1 MKKRIL
7 AALLSAV
14 MVFTMIPFMGVTAYA
29 ENTKGPEDEYVSLPI
44 TIRDYAADGMLFECN
59 EEKTQGPQN
68 VGATVVQ
75 PTLRITT
82 KSDGGAFSASE
93 QTGFVRYTATSDGT
107 YLTYS
112 IGNYNRT
119 AIRYCVVSFR
129 TNSAVKSGSTPTIG
143 HRWNNGAANEYKNFA
158 QTGYNKGLSAD
169 FFNQVTDLGGGNDTV
184 SYVTFYPRIPNGK
197 IIDIAYIAFFANKA
211 DADNYAKNATGNN
224 GKNYTGGNNM
234 QFGFLMGNSET
245 HDYSGQGVQTH
256 MDSYLGTDTALHV
269 NANTTPAG
277 VVKTLPNG
285 AKETVLAGNTRTG
298 LVQPQ
303 LDANKHMVYNKSTV
317 DYLAWL
323 LEKTLTVKESN
334 GGNSYN
340 FNYVMG
346 AKVYNDNGTSKDLA
360 TVLRESITGGTGSYS
375 EAETKYDGGQLSD
388 AKNCTTYYDAA
399 YFLLHNTFADSK
411 GYGQTISNY
420 NSLRLMKR
428 TADDGS
434 TYYCFNSAY
443 NNTDYNYA
451 GGYIAN
457 TGFVYD
463 QIYNPGWS
471 GISIPKLRFDPIG
484 NHGYGKNGSIYHELN
499 GNESAEYYNNTN
511 YNMTLEGHAQFVYYE
526 DDNLYFTFTGDDD
539 VYLFVNGKL
548 VMDLGGAH
556 SISKV
561 KIKLND
567 VRDLCSL
574 KDGQPYDF
582 DFYYMERHGV
592 AANFGIETNIKIV
605 DPSMLTEKI
614 AYQNGV
620 NVGNYG
626 FVDAEKPVRYQFK
639 LTNNGDAKVEELTF
653 KDNVIG
659 VSLSKD
665 TISLNTATAIT
676 ELYASVVGKDGITKA
691 SYSAGELTEDG
702 LKALL
707 KNGLEIGDT
716 ISIFGFNYKIPDGS
730 WSNDKFT
737 NTVYTSAI
745 SKGENAS
752 HRTLNGIAS
761 CTVQK
766 QQFTYMGIHYYEWKG
781 KGVTA
786 TKAELIE
793 AVTKAGV
800 TNPGT
805 DIQLCGP
812 NGKTDST
819 AVNENAK
826 VTSDGITY
834 TGTKTGSDTY
844 YYKVGNYGPV
854 AVTIYSY
861 DVADNIYVLDYSLPV
876 ELNGADFGLMVN
888 DTLSLAE
895 NKYPTTAST
904 LGITDGSATTNYGTF
919 AYGTA
924 EDSSSLKYTMNHFM
938 NGEDSVKIK
947 VQVLED
953 GAGAVT
959 TKTGVVMEETVKV
972 VPANVVYYED
982 DFPGITYINEGEN
995 GWAHYKTND
1004 SEGNEQSADQN
1015 SPYGSDP
1022 NYSKDKETTY
1032 TKLVLD
1038 TSDLNA
1044 YQQNVIDYLN
1054 QQLGLIGGDS
1064 SNGSLSVLE
1073 VKETKD
1079 VMSFEFRGTGFEIVS
1094 RTTQDQYAVVSVKVE
1109 RKNDENNYTVV
1120 KQFPVITE
1128 SKGGDLYQVPI
1139 ISVTGMDAAEY
1150 KVTLAA
1156 AGSTVNKTRVLYIDG
1171 VRIYE
1176 PLEGLDYADYY
1187 NPDEAQAKFYEIKSL
1202 IGDKKAIYADISTTG
1217 DEIQLVTGATLIE
1230 GTDQLLGTTEDV
1242 DQYLKLGP
1250 NNELY
1255 LDGSASNSF
1264 LAFYLSPIEGVA
1276 ENARTIE
1283 IGAHRKAEYGLFVN
1297 NAPASLVYG
1306 STADAVIG
1314 RNNVYTVASGT
1325 EQYYEIDPGKL
1336 VFDKDNNRY
1345 LLLIG
1350 SNEGDG
1356 EASYAAL
1363 ALTNLKVSG
1372 YTIGIVE
1379 YETKAAAAAN
1389 AIENSPV
1396 LREFMALRDHYK
1408 ALAPQEP
1415 VEEPSEEPVEEPA
1428 INEELVINSAV
1439 LKATKIVSG
1448 KNATLTAK
1456 VSGDAASIVVLDADG
1471 NAVEFKKVASN
1482 EKNGIVTFQ
1491 AVWTVTGNRGDVLNF
1506 TVVVYDSN
1514 GLRSV
1519 NTLPITVTIK

>member
-29 ENTKGPEDEYVSLPI
+29 ENTRGPGDEYVSLPI

-59 EEKTQGPQN
+59 DENTQGPQN

-75 PTLRITT
+75 PNLKITT
-82 KSDGGAFSASE
+82 AAGGTYANSA
-93 QTGFVRYTATSDGT
+93 QNGYVRYTSKGTSGYIT
-107 YLTYS
+107 YFLNS
-112 IGNYNRT
+112 YNKKRND
-119 AIRYCVVSFR
+119 IRYCVLSYKTNGSFASSGPNAGKIAHR
-129 TNSAVKSGSTPTIG
+129 WSSGSNYVDFD
-143 HRWNNGAANEYKNFA
+143 RS
-158 QTGYNKGLSAD
+158 GYNQSSFK
-169 FFNQVTDLGGGNDTV
+169 NVVVDLGGGTQTV
-184 SYVTFYPRIPNGK
+184 QYVSLYPSLASGK
-197 IIDIAYIAFFANKA
+197 NFDIAYIAFFANKA
-211 DADNYAKNATGNN
+211 DAENYAKNATGNN

-234 QFGFLMGNSET
+234 QFGFLMGNDGT
-245 HDYSGQGVQTH
+245 HDYSGQGVQHH

-269 NANTTPAG
+269 NANETPAG

-323 LEKTLTVKESN
+323 LKKTLTVKESN

-346 AKVYNDNGTSKDLA
+346 AKVYNDNGTKKDLA
-360 TVLRESITGGTGSYS
+360 AVLRESIKHDGTYL
-375 EAETKYDGGQLSD
+375 EAKAKYDAGQLSD
-388 AKNCTTYYDAA
+388 AKNCTSYYEAA
-399 YFLLHNTFADSK
+399 YFLLHNTFADSN

-428 TADDGS
+428 TANDGS

-443 NNTDYNYA
+443 NGTNYNYA

-463 QIYNPGWS
+463 QIYNPGWN
-471 GISIPKLRFDPIG
+471 GISIPELRFDPISS
-484 NHGYGKNGSIYHELN
+484 HGYGKNGNIYHELTGN
-499 GNESAEYYNNTN
+499 GSAKYYNNTN

-556 SISKV
+556 AISKV

-567 VRDLCSL
+567 VRDLCGL
-574 KDGQPYDF
+574 KDGQVYDF
-582 DFYYMERHGV
+582 DFYYMERHGI
-592 AANFGIETNIKIV
+592 AANFGIDTNIKIV

-614 AYQNGV
+614 AYQDGV

-626 FVDAEKPVRYQFK
+626 FVDANKPVRYQFK
-639 LTNNGDAKVEELTF
+639 LTNNGDAKIEELTF
-653 KDNVIG
+653 RDNKIG

-665 TISLNTATAIT
+665 AISLNGATAIT
-676 ELYASVVGKDGITKA
+676 DLYASVVGKDGTPKT
-691 SYSAGELTEDG
+691 SYAAGELTAER

-716 ISIFGFNYKIPDGS
+716 ISIFGFNYTIPDGS

-752 HRTLNGIAS
+752 HKTLNGIAT

-766 QQFTYMGIHYYEWKG
+766 QQFKYTGIHYYEWMG

-805 DIQLCGP
+805 DIRLCGP

-819 AVNENAK
+819 AINANAK
-826 VTSDGITY
+826 VTADGITY

-876 ELNGADFGLMVN
+876 ELNGEDFGLMVN

-919 AYGTA
+919 AYGTV
-924 EDSSSLKYTMNHFM
+924 ENPSSLKYTMNRFM
-938 NGEDSVKIK
+938 NGEDSVKIM

-953 GAGAVT
+953 GAGFVT
-959 TKTGVVMEETVKV
+959 PRTGVVMEETVKV

-982 DFPGITYINEGEN
+982 DFPGITYINKGEN

-1004 SEGNEQSADQN
+1004 SEGNEQSADQD
-1015 SPYGSDP
+1015 SSYGSDP

-1054 QQLGLIGGDS
+1054 RQLGLIGGDS
-1064 SNGSLSVLE
+1064 SNGSLSALE
-1073 VKETKD
+1073 VKETAD
-1079 VMSFEFRGTGFEIVS
+1079 VMSFNFRGTGFEIVS
-1094 RTTQDQYAVVSVKVE
+1094 RTTQEQYAVVSVKVE
-1109 RKNDENNYTVV
+1109 RKNENGTYTVV

-1139 ISVTGMDAAEY
+1139 ISVTGMERADY
-1150 KVTLAA
+1150 KVTLKA
-1156 AGSTVNKTRVLYIDG
+1156 AGSTATKNRVLYIDG
-1171 VRIYE
+1171 VRIYQ
-1176 PLEGLDYADYY
+1176 PLDEIDAVNYY
-1187 NPDEAQAKFYEIKSL
+1187 NPDEAHASFYEVKSL
-1202 IGDKKAIYADISTTG
+1202 IGEGKAIYTDISDTDNEVVLGIGT
-1217 DEIQLVTGATLIE
+1217 TLIE
-1230 GTDQLLGTTEDV
+1230 SEDQLLEMVEGNV
-1242 DQYLKLGP
+1242 DNYLKIGP

-1255 LDGSASNSF
+1255 LCGGETNPF
-1264 LAFYLSPIEGVA
+1264 LAFYLYPIAGVA

-1283 IGAHRKAEYGLFVN
+1283 VGAHRKANYDMG
-1297 NAPASLVYG
+1297 PASVDLVYG
-1306 STADAVIG
+1306 STADTILNGTHKYQVD
-1314 RNNVYTVASGT
+1314 SGT
-1325 EQYYEIDPGKL
+1325 EQYYEIDPANL
-1336 VFDKDNNRY
+1336 DYDQANNRY
-1345 LLLIG
+1345 LLMVG
-1350 SNEGDG
+1350 TNDGDFDY
-1356 EASYAAL
+1356 SAL

-1372 YTIGIVE
+1372 YTIGFAEQEI
-1379 YETKAAAAAN
+1379 KAAAAAN

-1428 INEELVINSAV
+1428 VNEELVINSAV
-1439 LKATKIVSG
+1439 LRGTKIVSG
-1448 KNATLTAK
+1448 KNAMLTAK

-1471 NAVEFKKVASN
+1471 NAVEFKKIVSN

-1491 AVWTVTGNRGDVLNF
+1491 AVWTVTGSRGDVLNF

-1514 GLRSV
+1514 GLRSS
-1519 NTLPITVTIK
+1519 NTVPVTVTIK

>member
-29 ENTKGPEDEYVSLPI
+29 ENTKGPGDEYVSLPI
-44 TIRDYAADGMLFECN
+44 TIRDYAADGMLFDWN
-59 EEKTQGPQN
+59 
-68 VGATVVQ
+68 
-75 PTLRITT
+75 
-82 KSDGGAFSASE
+82 DMD
-93 QTGFVRYTATSDGT
+93 QTGDMERP
-107 YLTYS
+107 L
-112 IGNYNRT
+112 
-119 AIRYCVVSFR
+119 
-129 TNSAVKSGSTPTIG
+129 SGSTTWIERNYLYVNENNIWGANSQTCIYTAGHNPKTAYDWHCIICNSDGSIASVLAIGQKKDLNLGNGQFAVLAYKNATNYSALSAITDSSKDSYRVSYNSNSKTITVKQ
-143 HRWNNGAANEYKNFA
+143 KNFA
-158 QTGYNKGLSAD
+158 TYHHGNTKGYSLLDTSSASHFQGMD
-169 FFNQVTDLGGGNDTV
+169 IAGTQVTQNGNWGDTPDTLVPSKSTLNSGAVQTLYGCYVRTNLVEPKLGADKKPVYTEATV
-184 SYVTFYPRIPNGK
+184 G
-197 IIDIAYIAFFANKA
+197 YIAQ
-211 DADNYAKNATGNN
+211 Y
-224 GKNYTGGNNM
+224 M
-234 QFGFLMGNSET
+234 Q
-245 HDYSGQGVQTH
+245 
-256 MDSYLGTDTALHV
+256 
-269 NANTTPAG
+269 
-277 VVKTLPNG
+277 KTLP
-285 AKETVLAGNTRTG
+285 
-298 LVQPQ
+298 
-303 LDANKHMVYNKSTV
+303 
-317 DYLAWL
+317 
-323 LEKTLTVKESN
+323 EKWQN
-334 GGNSYN
+334 NDGSYN
-340 FNYVMG
+340 MWYVMG
-346 AKVYNDNGTSKDLA
+346 TKLFDNNNNYVGNTGSATRDLA
-360 TVLRESITGGTGSYS
+360 EVFRQCINGELGSMADTKS
-375 EAETKYDGGQLSD
+375 KALAEAKD
-388 AKNCTTYYDAA
+388 CRTYYDAA
-399 YFLLHNTFADSK
+399 YFLLQNLYSDNS
-411 GYGQTISNY
+411 GYGQTVKEYSQIHLVKKGDHY
-420 NSLRLMKR
+420 V
-428 TADDGS
+428 
-434 TYYCFNSAY
+434 YNSAY
-443 NNTDYNYA
+443 D
-451 GGYIAN
+451 GS
-457 TGFVYD
+457 VYD
-463 QIYNPGWS
+463 VASGAIYNSQTDHVTTREGTTYVR
-471 GISIPKLRFDPIG
+471 GNLQAENRFDPISGKYFG
-484 NHGYGKNGSIYHELN
+484 NN
-499 GNESAEYYNNTN
+499 GNKYLEVVDPNQTDITHYYKNTN
-511 YNMTLEGHAQFVYYE
+511 YNLTLEGHAQFIFYE
-526 DDNLYFTFTGDDD
+526 DDNLFFNFTGDDD
-539 VYLFVNGKL
+539 VYLYINGVRVL
-548 VMDLGGAH
+548 DMGGGHA
-556 SISKV
+556 ISKCG
-561 KIKLND
+561 IKLND
-567 VRDLCSL
+567 VKNLCKL
-574 KDGQPYDF
+574 TDGQVYNF
-582 DFYYMERHGV
+582 DFYYMERHGT
-592 AANFGIETNIKIV
+592 AANFGIDTNIKIV

-614 AYQNGV
+614 AYQDGV

-626 FVDAEKPVRYQFK
+626 FVDANKPVRYQFK
-639 LTNNGDAKVEELTF
+639 LTNNGDAKIEELTF
-653 KDNVIG
+653 RDNVIG

-665 TISLNTATAIT
+665 AISLNSETKIT
-676 ELYASVVGKDGITKA
+676 DLYASVVGKDGITKA

-716 ISIFGFNYKIPDGS
+716 ISIFGFNYTIPTGS
-730 WSNDKFT
+730 WSKDKFT

-766 QQFTYMGIHYYEWKG
+766 QQFVYEGIHYYEWKG

-819 AVNENAK
+819 AVNKNAK
-826 VTSDGITY
+826 VTADGITY
-834 TGTKTGSDTY
+834 TGTETGSDTY

-854 AVTIYSY
+854 AVTVYSY

-895 NKYPTTAST
+895 NKHPTTASA
-904 LGITDGSATTNYGTF
+904 LGITDGSATTNYGSF
-919 AYGTA
+919 AYGT
-924 EDSSSLKYTMNHFM
+924 DNNPTSLKYTMNRFM

-959 TKTGVVMEETVKV
+959 TRTGVVMEETVKV

-995 GWAHYKTND
+995 GWAHYKTTD
-1004 SEGNEQSADQN
+1004 SEGNEQSADQD

-1022 NYSKDKETTY
+1022 NYSQDKETTY

-1054 QQLGLIGGDS
+1054 RQLGLIGDS

-1094 RTTQDQYAVVSVKVE
+1094 RTTQGQYAVVSVKVE
-1109 RKNDENNYTVV
+1109 RKNEDGTYTVV

-1150 KVTLAA
+1150 KVTLTA
-1156 AGSTVNKTRVLYIDG
+1156 AGSTKNKTRVLYIDG
-1171 VRIYE
+1171 VRIYQ

-1187 NPDEAQAKFYEIKSL
+1187 NPDEAHAKFYEIKSL
-1202 IGDKKAIYADISTTG
+1202 IGDGKAIYADISTTG
-1217 DEIQLVTGATLIE
+1217 DETLLVTGTTLIE
-1230 GTDQLLGTTEDV
+1230 DVSGGQLLDTTDDV
-1242 DQYLKLGP
+1242 NQYLTLGP

-1255 LDGSASNSF
+1255 MSGDAANTF
-1264 LAFYLSPIEGVA
+1264 LAFYLYPIVDVA
-1276 ENARTIE
+1276 DNARTIE
-1283 IGAHRKAEYGLFVN
+1283 VGAHRKAEYAFSTDPVN
-1297 NAPASLVYG
+1297 LIYG
-1306 STADAVIG
+1306 STADAVIYG
-1314 RNNVYTVASGT
+1314 SYSYTVESGT
-1325 EQYYEIDPGKL
+1325 EQYYEIDPANL
-1336 VFDKDNNRY
+1336 DYDQTNNRY
-1345 LLLIG
+1345 LLLVG
-1350 SNEGDG
+1350 TNDVDNM
-1356 EASYAAL
+1356 YAAL

-1372 YTIGIVE
+1372 YEIGFSE
-1379 YETKAAAAAN
+1379 QETKAAAAAN
-1389 AIENSPV
+1389 AIENSP
-1396 LREFMALRDHYK
+1396 ALTAFKAMQEHYK

>member
-14 MVFTMIPFMGVTAYA
+14 MAFTMIPFMGVTAYA
-29 ENTKGPEDEYVSLPI
+29 ENTKGPGDEYVSLPI
-44 TIRDYAADGMLFECN
+44 TIRDYAADGMLFEWN
-59 EEKTQGPQN
+59 EEDTQGPQN

-82 KSDGGAFSASE
+82 KSGGDKFSTSE

-129 TNSAVKSGSTPTIG
+129 TNSAVKSGYTPTIG
-143 HRWNNGAANEYKNFA
+143 HRWNNGSAKDYKNFA

-169 FFNQVTDLGGGNDTV
+169 FFNQVTDLGGGNETV
-184 SYVTFYPRIPNGK
+184 SYVTFYPRIPKGK

-234 QFGFLMGNSET
+234 QFGFLMGNNAT

-256 MDSYLGTDTALHV
+256 MDSYLGTDTAVKV
-269 NANTTPAG
+269 NANNTPAG

-323 LEKTLTVKESN
+323 LENTLTVKESN

-346 AKVYNDNGTSKDLA
+346 AKVYNDNGTKKELA
-360 TVLRESITGGTGSYS
+360 AVLRESIKSVGTYE
-375 EAETKYDGGQLSD
+375 EAKTKYDAGQLLD
-388 AKNCTTYYDAA
+388 AKNCVTYYDAA

-463 QIYNPGWS
+463 QIYHQGWN

-484 NHGYGKNGSIYHELN
+484 NNGYGKNGSIYHELT

-567 VRDLCSL
+567 VRDLCGL
-574 KDGQPYDF
+574 KDGQAYDF
-582 DFYYMERHGV
+582 DFYYMERHGI
-592 AANFGIETNIKIV
+592 AANFGIDTNIKIV

-614 AYQNGV
+614 AYQDGV

-626 FVDAEKPVRYQFK
+626 FVDANKPVRYQFK

-737 NTVYTSAI
+737 NTVYTTAI
-745 SKGENAS
+745 SRGENAS

-761 CTVQK
+761 CTVQ
-766 QQFTYMGIHYYEWKG
+766 QQHYKYTGIHYYEWMG

-819 AVNENAK
+819 AVNKNAK
-826 VTSDGITY
+826 VTADGITY

-904 LGITDGSATTNYGTF
+904 LGITDGSATKNYGTF
-919 AYGTA
+919 AYGTETNA
-924 EDSSSLKYTMNHFM
+924 TSLKYTMNSFM

-953 GAGAVT
+953 GASAVT

-1004 SEGNEQSADQN
+1004 SEGNEQSADQD

-1094 RTTQDQYAVVSVKVE
+1094 RTTQEQYAVVSVKVE

>member
-7 AALLSAV
+7 AALLTAV
-14 MVFTMIPFMGVTAYA
+14 MVVSMLPALGVTAYA
-29 ENTKGPEDEYVSLPI
+29 ENTKGPGDEYVSLPI
-44 TIRDYAADGMLFECN
+44 TIRDYAADGMLFEYK
-59 EEKTQGPQN
+59 EENTQGPQN

-75 PTLRITT
+75 PNLKITT
-82 KSDGGAFSASE
+82 AAGGTYTNSV
-93 QTGFVRYTATSDGT
+93 QNGYVRYTSKGT
-107 YLTYS
+107 NGYITYYLS
-112 IGNYNRT
+112 SYNKKRND
-119 AIRYCVVSFR
+119 IRYCVLSYKTNGSFTPDTTNAGKIAHRWSGGSNYVSFDR
-129 TNSAVKSGSTPTIG
+129 S
-143 HRWNNGAANEYKNFA
+143 
-158 QTGYNKGLSAD
+158 GYNQSSFK
-169 FFNQVTDLGGGNDTV
+169 NVVVDLGGGTQTV
-184 SYVTFYPRIPNGK
+184 QYVSLYPSLASGK
-197 IIDIAYIAFFANKA
+197 KFDIAYIAFFASKA

-245 HDYSGQGVQTH
+245 HDYSGQGVLNH
-256 MDSYLGTDTALHV
+256 MNSYLGTDTALNV

-298 LVQPQ
+298 LVQTQ
-303 LDANKHMVYNKSTV
+303 LDANKQMVYNKSTV

-346 AKVYNDNGTSKDLA
+346 AKVYDDNGTKKELA
-360 TVLRESITGGTGSYS
+360 AVLRESIKSVGTYQ
-375 EAETKYDGGQLSD
+375 EAKTKYDAGQLSD

-399 YFLLHNTFADSK
+399 YFLLHNTFADCK

-443 NNTDYNYA
+443 NGTDYNYD

-463 QIYNPGWS
+463 QIYDPGWN

-484 NHGYGKNGSIYHELN
+484 NDGYGKNGSIYHELT
-499 GNESAEYYNNTN
+499 GNASAEYYNNTN
-511 YNMTLEGHAQFVYYE
+511 YNMTLESHAQFVYYE

-539 VYLFVNGKL
+539 VYLFINGKL

-567 VRDLCSL
+567 VRDLCGL
-574 KDGQPYDF
+574 KDGQVYDF
-582 DFYYMERHGV
+582 DFYYMERHGI
-592 AANFGIETNIKIV
+592 AANFGIDTNIKIV

-614 AYQNGV
+614 AYQNGT

-626 FVDAEKPVRYQFK
+626 FVDANQPVNYQFK
-639 LTNNGDAKVEELTF
+639 LTNNGDAKIEELEF
-653 KDNVIG
+653 KDNAIG

-665 TISLNTATAIT
+665 AISLNPATAIT
-676 ELYASVVGKDGITKA
+676 DLYASVIGSDGTTKT
-691 SYSAGELTEDG
+691 SYAAGELTVEK

-707 KNGLEIGDT
+707 MNGLEIGDT
-716 ISIFGFNYKIPDGS
+716 ISIFGFSYKIPAGS

-745 SKGENAS
+745 SKGDNAS
-752 HRTLNGIAS
+752 HKTLNGVAS

-766 QQFTYMGIHYYEWKG
+766 QQFAYTGIHYYEWMG

-800 TNPGT
+800 TDPGT
-805 DIQLCGP
+805 DIRLCGP

-819 AVNENAK
+819 AVNENAE
-826 VTSDGITY
+826 VTANGITY

-904 LGITDGSATTNYGTF
+904 LGITNGSAIENYGTF
-919 AYGTA
+919 AYGADENPT
-924 EDSSSLKYTMNHFM
+924 SLKYTMNSFM

-947 VQVLED
+947 VQVLEN
-953 GAGAVT
+953 GASAVT

-982 DFPGITYINEGEN
+982 DFPGITYINTDKN

-1004 SEGNEQSADQN
+1004 SEGNKQSADQN

-1022 NYSKDKETTY
+1022 NYQKDKGTTY

-1044 YQQNVIDYLN
+1044 YQQNVINYLN

-1064 SNGSLSVLE
+1064 SNGSLSALE
-1073 VKETKD
+1073 VKETAD

-1094 RTTQDQYAVVSVKVE
+1094 RTTQEQYAVVSVKVE
-1109 RKNDENNYTVV
+1109 RKNGDGTYTIV

-1150 KVTLAA
+1150 KVTLKA
-1156 AGSTVNKTRVLYIDG
+1156 AGSTETKTRILYIDG
-1171 VRIYE
+1171 VRIYQ
-1176 PLEGLDYADYY
+1176 PLEGLDYVNYY
-1187 NPDEAQAKFYEIKSL
+1187 NPDEVHAKFYEIKSL
-1202 IGDKKAIYADISTTG
+1202 IGDGKAIYADITDTG
-1217 DEIQLVTGATLIE
+1217 DETRLVTGATLIE
-1230 GTDQLLGTTEDV
+1230 GVEGNMLLDTTEDV
-1242 DQYLKLGP
+1242 NKYLTLGP

-1255 LDGSASNSF
+1255 MNGGETNTF
-1264 LAFYLSPIEGVA
+1264 LAFYLYPIAGVA
-1276 ENARTIE
+1276 DNARTIE
-1283 IGAHRKAEYGLFVN
+1283 VGAHRKAEYAFGTDPVN
-1297 NAPASLVYG
+1297 LIYG
-1306 STADAVIG
+1306 STAEAVLSG
-1314 RNNVYTVASGT
+1314 TYCYTIESGT
-1325 EQYYEIDPGKL
+1325 EQYYEIDPGNL
-1336 VFDKDNNRY
+1336 IFDERNNRY
-1345 LLLIG
+1345 LLLVG
-1350 SNEGDG
+1350 TNDG
-1356 EASYAAL
+1356 VNSYAAL

-1372 YTIGIVE
+1372 YTIG
-1379 YETKAAAAAN
+1379 YAAQETRAAAAAN
-1389 AIENSPV
+1389 AIENSP
-1396 LREFMALRDHYK
+1396 ALSAFKVMQEHYK

-1415 VEEPSEEPVEEPA
+1415 VEEPSEEPVEEPT
-1428 INEELVINSAV
+1428 INEDLVIKSAA
-1439 LKATKIVSG
+1439 LRGTKIVSG
-1448 KNATLTAK
+1448 KNAMLTAK
-1456 VSGDAASIVVLDADG
+1456 VSGDAVSVVVLDADG

-1491 AVWTVTGNRGDVLNF
+1491 AVWTVTGSRGDILSF

-1514 GLRSV
+1514 GLRSS
-1519 NTLPITVTIK
+1519 NTVPITVTIK

>member
-29 ENTKGPEDEYVSLPI
+29 ENTKGPGDEYVSLPI
-44 TIRDYAADGMLFECN
+44 TIRDYAADGMLFDWN
-59 EEKTQGPQN
+59 
-68 VGATVVQ
+68 
-75 PTLRITT
+75 
-82 KSDGGAFSASE
+82 DME
-93 QTGFVRYTATSDGT
+93 QTGDMERP
-107 YLTYS
+107 L
-112 IGNYNRT
+112 
-119 AIRYCVVSFR
+119 
-129 TNSAVKSGSTPTIG
+129 SGSTTWIERNYSYVNENNIWGANSQTCIYTAGHNPKTAYDWHCIICNSDGSIASVLAIGQKKDLNLGNGQFAVLAYKNATNYSALSAITDSSKDSYRVSYNSNSKTITVKQ
-143 HRWNNGAANEYKNFA
+143 KNFA
-158 QTGYNKGLSAD
+158 TYHHGNTKGYSLLDTSSASHFQGMD
-169 FFNQVTDLGGGNDTV
+169 IAGTQVTQNGNWGDTPETLVPSQSTLNSGAVQTLYGCYVRTNLVEPMLGADGKPVYTEATV
-184 SYVTFYPRIPNGK
+184 G
-197 IIDIAYIAFFANKA
+197 YIAQ
-211 DADNYAKNATGNN
+211 Y
-224 GKNYTGGNNM
+224 M
-234 QFGFLMGNSET
+234 Q
-245 HDYSGQGVQTH
+245 
-256 MDSYLGTDTALHV
+256 
-269 NANTTPAG
+269 
-277 VVKTLPNG
+277 KTLP
-285 AKETVLAGNTRTG
+285 
-298 LVQPQ
+298 
-303 LDANKHMVYNKSTV
+303 
-317 DYLAWL
+317 
-323 LEKTLTVKESN
+323 EKWQN
-334 GGNSYN
+334 NDGSYN
-340 FNYVMG
+340 MWYVMG
-346 AKVYNDNGTSKDLA
+346 TKLFDNNNNYVGNTGSATRDLA
-360 TVLRESITGGTGSYS
+360 EVFRQCINGGLGSMADTKS
-375 EAETKYDGGQLSD
+375 KALAEAKD
-388 AKNCTTYYDAA
+388 CRTYYDAA
-399 YFLLHNTFADSK
+399 YFLLQNLYSDNS
-411 GYGQTISNY
+411 GYGQTVKEYSQIHLVKKNDHY
-420 NSLRLMKR
+420 V
-428 TADDGS
+428 
-434 TYYCFNSAY
+434 YNSAY
-443 NNTDYNYA
+443 DGSVYDVA
-451 GGYIAN
+451 GGA
-457 TGFVYD
+457 
-463 QIYNPGWS
+463 IYNSQTDKVTTRGDTTYVR
-471 GISIPKLRFDPIG
+471 GNLQAENRFDPISGKYFG
-484 NHGYGKNGSIYHELN
+484 NN
-499 GNESAEYYNNTN
+499 GNKYLEVVDPNKTDITHYYKNTN
-511 YNMTLEGHAQFVYYE
+511 YNLTLEGHAQFIFYE
-526 DDNLYFTFTGDDD
+526 DDNLFFNFTGDDD
-539 VYLFVNGKL
+539 VYLYINGVRVL
-548 VMDLGGAH
+548 DMGGGHA
-556 SISKV
+556 ISKCG
-561 KIKLND
+561 IKLND
-567 VRDLCSL
+567 VKNLCGL
-574 KDGQPYDF
+574 KDGQVYDF
-582 DFYYMERHGV
+582 DFYYMERHGT
-592 AANFGIETNIKIV
+592 AANFGIDTNIKIV

-626 FVDAEKPVRYQFK
+626 FVDANQPVRYQFK
-639 LTNNGDAKVEELTF
+639 LTNNGDAKIEELAF
-653 KDNVIG
+653 RDNKIG

-665 TISLNTATAIT
+665 VISLNTATAIT
-676 ELYASVVGKDGITKA
+676 DLYASVVGKDGITKA

-716 ISIFGFNYKIPDGS
+716 ISIFGFNYKIPAGS

-752 HRTLNGIAS
+752 HKTLNGIAT

-766 QQFTYMGIHYYEWKG
+766 QQFTYTGIHYYEWMG

-826 VTSDGITY
+826 ITANGITY

-861 DVADNIYVLDYSLPV
+861 NVADNIYVLDYSLPV
-876 ELNGADFGLMVN
+876 ELNGTDFGLMVN

-919 AYGTA
+919 AYGTV
-924 EDSSSLKYTMNHFM
+924 ENPSSLKYTMNHFM

-953 GAGAVT
+953 GASGVT

-982 DFPGITYINEGEN
+982 DFPGITYIRTDKN
-995 GWAHYKTND
+995 GWAHYKTTG
-1004 SEGNEQSADQN
+1004 SEGNEQSADQD
-1015 SPYGSDP
+1015 SSYGSDP
-1022 NYSKDKETTY
+1022 NYQEDKGTEY
-1032 TKLVLD
+1032 TLVLD

-1044 YQQNVIDYLN
+1044 YQQEVIKYLN
-1054 QQLGLIGGDS
+1054 QQLGLGGGDS
-1064 SNGSLSVLE
+1064 SNGSLSALV
-1073 VKETKD
+1073 VKETAD

-1094 RTTQDQYAVVSVKVE
+1094 RTTQEQYAVVSVMVE
-1109 RKNDENNYTVV
+1109 RKNDNGTYTVV

-1139 ISVTGMDAAEY
+1139 ISVTGMARADY
-1150 KVTLAA
+1150 KVTLKA
-1156 AGSTVNKTRVLYIDG
+1156 AGSTATKNRVLYIDG
-1171 VRIYE
+1171 VRIYQ
-1176 PLEGLDYADYY
+1176 PLDEIDAVDYY
-1187 NPDEAQAKFYEIKSL
+1187 NPDEAHASFYEVKSL
-1202 IGDKKAIYADISTTG
+1202 IGEGKAIYADISDTDNEVVLGIGT
-1217 DEIQLVTGATLIE
+1217 TLIE
-1230 GTDQLLGTTEDV
+1230 SEDQLLEMVEGNV
-1242 DQYLKLGP
+1242 DNYLKIGP

-1255 LDGSASNSF
+1255 LCGGETNPF
-1264 LAFYLSPIEGVA
+1264 LAFYLYPIAGVA
-1276 ENARTIE
+1276 DNARTIE
-1283 IGAHRKAEYGLFVN
+1283 VGAHRKAEYAHLN
-1297 NAPASLVYG
+1297 NDPVELVYG
-1306 STADAVIG
+1306 STVNAVLYG
-1314 RNNVYTVASGT
+1314 TDNSYTVASGT

-1336 VFDKDNNRY
+1336 VFEEKDNRY

-1350 SNEGDG
+1350 TNDIDNY
-1356 EASYAAL
+1356 YAAL

-1372 YTIGIVE
+1372 YTIGFAEQEI
-1379 YETKAAAAAN
+1379 KAAAAAN

-1428 INEELVINSAV
+1428 VNEELVINSAV
-1439 LKATKIVSG
+1439 LRGTKIVSG

-1514 GLRSV
+1514 GLRSS
-1519 NTLPITVTIK
+1519 NTVPVTVTIK

>member
-29 ENTKGPEDEYVSLPI
+29 ENTNGTGDEYVSLPI
-44 TIRDYAADGMLFECN
+44 TIRDYAADGMLFEWN
-59 EEKTQGPQN
+59 DLGDTGDSATYHHGNTKGYSLLDTSSASHFQGMDIAGTEVTQNGKWNGTPESLVPSQSTLN
-68 VGATVVQ
+68 SGAVQTLYGCYVRTNLVEPMLGADGKPVYTEATV
-75 PTLRITT
+75 
-82 KSDGGAFSASE
+82 G
-93 QTGFVRYTATSDGT
+93 
-107 YLTYS
+107 
-112 IGNYNRT
+112 
-119 AIRYCVVSFR
+119 
-129 TNSAVKSGSTPTIG
+129 
-143 HRWNNGAANEYKNFA
+143 
-158 QTGYNKGLSAD
+158 
-169 FFNQVTDLGGGNDTV
+169 
-184 SYVTFYPRIPNGK
+184 
-197 IIDIAYIAFFANKA
+197 YIAQ
-211 DADNYAKNATGNN
+211 Y
-224 GKNYTGGNNM
+224 M
-234 QFGFLMGNSET
+234 Q
-245 HDYSGQGVQTH
+245 
-256 MDSYLGTDTALHV
+256 
-269 NANTTPAG
+269 
-277 VVKTLPNG
+277 KTLP
-285 AKETVLAGNTRTG
+285 
-298 LVQPQ
+298 
-303 LDANKHMVYNKSTV
+303 
-317 DYLAWL
+317 
-323 LEKTLTVKESN
+323 EKWQN
-334 GGNSYN
+334 NDGSYN
-340 FNYVMG
+340 MWYVMG
-346 AKVYNDNGTSKDLA
+346 TKLFDNNNNYVGNTGSATRDLA
-360 TVLRESITGGTGSYS
+360 EVFRQCINGGLGSMADTRS
-375 EAETKYDGGQLSD
+375 KALAEAKD
-388 AKNCTTYYDAA
+388 CRTYYDAA
-399 YFLLHNTFADSK
+399 YFLLQNLYSDNS
-411 GYGQTISNY
+411 GYGQTVKEYHQINLVKKGNY
-420 NSLRLMKR
+420 
-428 TADDGS
+428 
-434 TYYCFNSAY
+434 YVYNSAY
-443 NNTDYNYA
+443 DGSVYNTA
-451 GGYIAN
+451 SGA
-457 TGFVYD
+457 
-463 QIYNPGWS
+463 IYNSQTDHITTRKGTTYVR
-471 GISIPKLRFDPIG
+471 GNLQAENRFDPINGKYFG
-484 NHGYGKNGSIYHELN
+484 NN
-499 GNESAEYYNNTN
+499 GNKYLEVVDPNQNDITHYYKNTN
-511 YNMTLEGHAQFVYYE
+511 YNLTLEGHAQFIFYE
-526 DDNLYFTFTGDDD
+526 DDNLYFNFTGDDD
-539 VYLFVNGKL
+539 VYLYINGVRVL
-548 VMDLGGAH
+548 DMGGAH
-556 SISKV
+556 AISKCG
-561 KIKLND
+561 IKLND
-567 VRDLCSL
+567 VKDLCGL
-574 KDGQPYDF
+574 KDGQVYDF
-582 DFYYMERHGV
+582 DFYYMERHGT

-605 DPSMLTEKI
+605 DPSMLTEKV

-626 FVDAEKPVRYQFK
+626 FVDANKPVRYQFK
-639 LTNNGDAKVEELTF
+639 LTNNGDAKIEELTF
-653 KDNVIG
+653 RDNDIG

-665 TISLNTATAIT
+665 AISLNPATAIT

-745 SKGENAS
+745 SRGENAS
-752 HRTLNGIAS
+752 HRTLNGIAA

-766 QQFTYMGIHYYEWKG
+766 QQFTYMGIHYYEWMG

-819 AVNENAK
+819 AVNKNAK
-826 VTSDGITY
+826 VTADGITY

-904 LGITDGSATTNYGTF
+904 LGIVESPVENYGKF

-924 EDSSSLKYTMNHFM
+924 ENPTSLKYTMNSFM
-938 NGEDSVKIK
+938 NGEDSVKIR
-947 VQVLED
+947 VQVLEN
-953 GAGAVT
+953 GASSVT

-1038 TSDLNA
+1038 TSDMNT

-1073 VKETKD
+1073 VKETAD

-1094 RTTQDQYAVVSVKVE
+1094 RTTQEQYAVVSVKVE
-1109 RKNDENNYTVV
+1109 RKNEDGTYTVV

-1150 KVTLAA
+1150 KVTLTA
-1156 AGSTVNKTRVLYIDG
+1156 AGSTKNKTRVLYIDG
-1171 VRIYE
+1171 VRIYQ

-1187 NPDEAQAKFYEIKSL
+1187 NPDEAHAKFYEIKSL
-1202 IGDKKAIYADISTTG
+1202 IGDGKAIYADISTTG
-1217 DEIQLVTGATLIE
+1217 DETLLVTGTTLIE
-1230 GTDQLLGTTEDV
+1230 DVSGGQLLDTTDDV
-1242 DQYLKLGP
+1242 NQYLTLGP

-1255 LDGSASNSF
+1255 MSGDAANTF
-1264 LAFYLSPIEGVA
+1264 LAFYLYPIVDVA
-1276 ENARTIE
+1276 DNARTIE
-1283 IGAHRKAEYGLFVN
+1283 VGAHRKAEYAFSTDPVN
-1297 NAPASLVYG
+1297 LIYG
-1306 STADAVIG
+1306 STADAVIYG
-1314 RNNVYTVASGT
+1314 SYSYTVESGT
-1325 EQYYEIDPGKL
+1325 EQYYEIDPANL
-1336 VFDKDNNRY
+1336 DYDQTNNRY
-1345 LLLIG
+1345 LLLVG
-1350 SNEGDG
+1350 TNDVDNM
-1356 EASYAAL
+1356 YAAL

-1372 YTIGIVE
+1372 YEIGFSE
-1379 YETKAAAAAN
+1379 QETKAAAAAN
-1389 AIENSPV
+1389 AIENSP
-1396 LREFMALRDHYK
+1396 ALTAFKAMQEHYK

-1415 VEEPSEEPVEEPA
+1415 VEEPSEEPVEEPT
-1428 INEELVINSAV
+1428 INEDLVIESAV
-1439 LKATKIVSG
+1439 LKAAKIVSG

-1514 GLRSV
+1514 GLRSS
-1519 NTLPITVTIK
+1519 NTVPITVTIK

>member
-7 AALLSAV
+7 AALLMAV
-14 MVFTMIPFMGVTAYA
+14 MVVSMLPALGVTAYA
-29 ENTKGPEDEYVSLPI
+29 ENTKGPGDEYVSLPI
-44 TIRDYAADGMLFECN
+44 TIRDYAADGMLFEYN
-59 EEKTQGPQN
+59 EENNSGPQN

-75 PTLRITT
+75 PALRITT
-82 KSDGGAFSASE
+82 KSGGGRFDASE
-93 QTGFVRYTATSDGT
+93 QNGYVRYTATSDGT

-112 IGNYNRT
+112 IGGNRT
-119 AIRYCVVSFR
+119 RTSIRYCVMSFR
-129 TNSAVKSGSTPTIG
+129 TNSEVKAGSTPTIG
-143 HRWNNGAANEYKNFA
+143 HRWNNGASSDYKSFA
-158 QTGYNKGLSAD
+158 ENGYNKGLSAS
-169 FFNQVTDLGGGNDTV
+169 FYNQVTDLGGGNEAV
-184 SYVTFYPRIPNGK
+184 SYVTFYPRIPSGK
-197 IIDIAYIAFFANKA
+197 IIDIAYIAFFDNRT
-211 DADNYAKNATGNN
+211 DAENYAKSAAGNN

-234 QFGFLMGNSET
+234 QFGLLMGNAET
-245 HDYSGQGVQTH
+245 HDYSGQGVQNH
-256 MDSYLGTDTALHV
+256 MNSYLGIDTAINV
-269 NANTTPAG
+269 NGNTYPNG
-277 VVKTLPNG
+277 VTYTLPNG
-285 AKETVLAGNTRTG
+285 ARETILAGRTRIG
-298 LVQPQ
+298 LTQED
-303 LDANKHMVYNKSTV
+303 LGANKRIVYKEKTV

-346 AKVYNDNGTSKDLA
+346 TKAYNDNGTMKELA
-360 TVLRESITGGTGSYS
+360 AVLRESIEGTGSYL
-375 EAETKYDGGQLSD
+375 EAKGKYDAGQLSD
-388 AKNCTTYYDAA
+388 AKLCTTYYDAA
-399 YFLLHNTFADSK
+399 YFLLHNTFEDSN
-411 GYGQTISNY
+411 GYGQTIDNY
-420 NSLRLMKR
+420 RDLRLMKR
-428 TADDGS
+428 TAGDGS

-443 NNTDYNYA
+443 NNTDYNYD

-463 QIYNPGWS
+463 QIYSPGWS
-471 GISIPKLRFDPIG
+471 GISIPKLRFNPIG
-484 NHGYGKNGSIYHELN
+484 TRGYGINGSIYHELT
-499 GNESAEYYNNTN
+499 GNESAEYYSSTN
-511 YNMTLEGHAQFVYYE
+511 YNQTLEGHAQFVYYE

-539 VYLFVNGKL
+539 VYLFINGKL
-548 VMDLGGAH
+548 VLDLGGGH
-556 SISKV
+556 SISKG
-561 KIKLND
+561 KINVND
-567 VRDLCSL
+567 VRDLCGL
-574 KDGQPYDF
+574 KDGKVYDF
-582 DFYYMERHGV
+582 DFYYMERHGTS
-592 AANFGIETNIKIV
+592 ANFSIETNIKIV
-605 DPSMLTEKI
+605 GPSMLTEKI

-626 FVDAEKPVRYQFK
+626 FVDANQPVNYQFK
-639 LTNNGDAKVEELTF
+639 LTNNGDAKIEELAF
-653 KDNVIG
+653 KDNAIG

-665 TISLNTATAIT
+665 AISLNPATAIT
-676 ELYASVVGKDGITKA
+676 DLYASVVGKDGITKA

-716 ISIFGFNYKIPDGS
+716 ISIFGFSYTIPTGS

-737 NTVYTSAI
+737 NTVYTSAL
-745 SKGENAS
+745 SKGDNAS
-752 HRTLNGIAS
+752 HKTLNGVAS

-766 QQFTYMGIHYYEWKG
+766 RQFTYMGIHYYEWMG

-819 AVNENAK
+819 AVNENAE
-826 VTSDGITY
+826 VTANGITY

-895 NKYPTTAST
+895 NKHPTTAST
-904 LGITDGSATTNYGTF
+904 LGITNGSAIENYGTF
-919 AYGTA
+919 AYGADENPT
-924 EDSSSLKYTMNHFM
+924 SLKYTMNSFM
-938 NGEDSVKIK
+938 NGEDSVKIR

-953 GAGAVT
+953 GADSVT

-982 DFPGITYINEGEN
+982 DFPGITYINTDKN

-1004 SEGNEQSADQN
+1004 SEGNKQSADQN

-1022 NYSKDKETTY
+1022 NYQKDKGTTY

-1044 YQQNVIDYLN
+1044 YQQNVINYLN

-1064 SNGSLSVLE
+1064 SNGSLSALE
-1073 VKETKD
+1073 VKETAD

-1094 RTTQDQYAVVSVKVE
+1094 RTTQNQYAVVSVKVE
-1109 RKNDENNYTVV
+1109 RKNGDGTYTVV

-1139 ISVTGMDAAEY
+1139 ISVTGMVRADY
-1150 KVTLAA
+1150 KVTLKAA
-1156 AGSTVNKTRVLYIDG
+1156 ESTATKNRVLYIDG
-1171 VRIYE
+1171 VRIYQ
-1176 PLEGLDYADYY
+1176 PLDDIDAVNYY
-1187 NPDEAQAKFYEIKSL
+1187 NPNEAHARFYEIKSL
-1202 IGDKKAIYADISTTG
+1202 IGDGKAIYADISTTG
-1217 DEIQLVTGATLIE
+1217 DETQLVTGTTFIE
-1230 GTDQLLGTTEDV
+1230 DVNGERLLGETEDV
-1242 DQYLKLGP
+1242 NQYLKLGP

-1255 LDGSASNSF
+1255 LCGQSSNNVLALF
-1264 LAFYLSPIEGVA
+1264 LYPDANVEQ
-1276 ENARTIE
+1276 NARTIQ
-1283 IGAHRKAEYGLFVN
+1283 IGAHRKADYDMG
-1297 NAPASLVYG
+1297 PASVDLVYG
-1306 STADAVIG
+1306 STADTILNGTHKYQVD
-1314 RNNVYTVASGT
+1314 SGT
-1325 EQYYEIDPGKL
+1325 EQYYEIDPANL
-1336 VFDKDNNRY
+1336 DYDQTNNRY
-1345 LLLIG
+1345 LLMVG
-1350 SNEGDG
+1350 TNDGDFDY
-1356 EASYAAL
+1356 SAL
-1363 ALTNLKVSG
+1363 ALTNLKISG
-1372 YTIGIVE
+1372 YEIGFIVQ
-1379 YETKAAAAAN
+1379 ETKAAAAAN
-1389 AIENSPV
+1389 AIENSP
-1396 LREFMALRDHYK
+1396 ALTAFKAMQEHYK

-1415 VEEPSEEPVEEPA
+1415 VEEPSEEPVEEPT
-1428 INEELVINSAV
+1428 INEDLVIESAV
-1439 LKATKIVSG
+1439 LKAAKIVSG
-1448 KNATLTAK
+1448 KNAMLTAK
-1456 VSGDAASIVVLDADG
+1456 VSGDAVFVVVLDADG

-1491 AVWTVTGNRGDVLNF
+1491 AVWTVTGNRGDMLNF

-1514 GLRSV
+1514 ELRSS
-1519 NTLPITVTIK
+1519 NTVPITVTIK